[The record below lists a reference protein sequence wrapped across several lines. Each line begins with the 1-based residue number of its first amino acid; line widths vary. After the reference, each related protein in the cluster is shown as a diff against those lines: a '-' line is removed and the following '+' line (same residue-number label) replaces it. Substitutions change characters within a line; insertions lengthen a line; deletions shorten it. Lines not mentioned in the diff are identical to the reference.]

1 MKMATAFAWNGEGSE
16 SKFVQGPGIVRG
28 AGRGPQRL
36 KPKICDAIEGTSEVV
51 PSRLNKTLRGN
62 AVSANGK
69 KPAMVEFYTVKRI
82 DNSRLVRHVEPM
94 KLRNL
99 YKTAALGGI
108 VAVFFMLYIYQHF
121 RCIDLSFQLE
131 DLKAKQEQAQ
141 ALNSGLKLEIET
153 LRDPRR
159 IDVIAQ
165 KELGLTRP
173 HSAQVREY
181 ANVDGAEVAAVHYT
195 RENHAP

>member
-1 MKMATAFAWNGEGSE
+1 VKMATAYQWSGVPGGETIPARAE
-16 SKFVQGPGIVRG
+16 AHVPGTARPQLVRRTKAITQV
-28 AGRGPQRL
+28 AGKRG
-36 KPKICDAIEGTSEVV
+36 
-51 PSRLNKTLRGN
+51 KT
-62 AVSANGK
+62 
-69 KPAMVEFYTVKRI
+69 PAMVEFYTVKRI

-99 YKTAALGGI
+99 YKTAALGSI

-165 KELGLTRP
+165 KELGLKRP
-173 HSAQVREY
+173 QSAQVREY
-181 ANVDGAEVAAVHYT
+181 ANVDGAEVAAVRYA
-195 RENHAP
+195 RANRAP